1 MTRSRILAEA
11 LRFGARTHFLI
22 VYSGHVDVD
31 VDPIQQWP

>member
-11 LRFGARTHFLI
+11 FRFGARNHLLI
-22 VYSGHVDVD
+22 VYSGDVDVD